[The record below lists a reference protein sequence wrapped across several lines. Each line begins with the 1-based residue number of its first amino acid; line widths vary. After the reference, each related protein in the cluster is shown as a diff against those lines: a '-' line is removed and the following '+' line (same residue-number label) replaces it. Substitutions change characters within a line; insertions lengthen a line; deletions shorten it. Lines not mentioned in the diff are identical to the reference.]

1 MLFTMVNIIGITV
14 LLYFITYII
23 IGTVTSS
30 YIIFYTLL
38 THFTQLNTF
47 VIQMRST
54 TSTTHN
60 IIIVQCH
67 GIVIDALLLPMCSVV
82 IINKHRVII

>member
-14 LLYFITYII
+14 LLYFITDI

-54 TSTTHN
+54 TSITHN
-60 IIIVQCH
+60 IIIV
-67 GIVIDALLLPMCSVV
+67 VSWY
-82 IINKHRVII
+82 RY